1 MKVSNIFRLG
11 GLVTVVAGLWTA
23 VNALLPFE
31 STPGWVFVGA
41 TVLSIIALFVVYAV
55 QVRVGGLLG
64 LAGFVLAVTGNFV
77 FLGEGLL
84 GDNVFFIGG
93 GLYALGLILLG
104 SASLR
109 AGVFSRWVGWLWI
122 ASVVV
127 GIPGFVVGSLME
139 VLFAAGGVAL
149 GAAFV
154 LAGYEVWARRPH
166 AIAASR
172 SRG

>member
-1 MKVSNIFRLG
+1 MKQSNIIRLG
-11 GLVTVVAGLWTA
+11 GLVTAIAGLWTA

-31 STPGWVFVGA
+31 RTPGWVFVGA
-41 TVLSIIALFVVYAV
+41 TVLSISALFVVYAL
-55 QVRVGGLLG
+55 QVRASGLLG
-64 LAGFVLAVTGNFV
+64 LAGFVSATIGNFV

-84 GDNVFFIGG
+84 GDDVFFIGG

-127 GIPGFVVGSLME
+127 GIPGFAVGSLME
-139 VLFAAGGVAL
+139 VLFAAGGVVL

-166 AIAASR
+166 AVTASHTR
-172 SRG
+172 V

>member
-1 MKVSNIFRLG
+1 MNQLDIVRLG
-11 GLVTVVAGLWTA
+11 GSVTLIAGLWTA
-23 VNALLPFE
+23 MNALLPFE
-31 STPGWVFVGA
+31 TTPDWVFLAGTALTLV
-41 TVLSIIALFVVYAV
+41 ALFVVYAM
-55 QVRVGGLLG
+55 QVRVGGLFG

-84 GDNVFFIGG
+84 GDDAFVIGG

-104 SASLR
+104 IASLR
-109 AGVFSRWVGWLWI
+109 AGVFSRWVAWLWI

-154 LAGYEVWARRPH
+154 LAGYELWARRPH
-166 AIAASR
+166 AVAASR

>member
-1 MKVSNIFRLG
+1 MKQLDIIRLG
-11 GLVTVVAGLWTA
+11 GLLTVIAGLWTA

-31 STPGWVFVGA
+31 STPGWVFLGV
-41 TVLSIIALFVVYAV
+41 TVLSIVALLVVYAV
-55 QVRVGGLLG
+55 QIRASGLLG
-64 LAGFVLAVTGNFV
+64 LAGYVAATTGNFV

-84 GDNVFFIGG
+84 GDDVFFIGG

-109 AGVFSRWVGWLWI
+109 ARVFSRWVGWLWI

-127 GIPGFVVGSLME
+127 GIPGFAVGSLME
-139 VLFAAGGVAL
+139 LFFAAGGVAL
-149 GAAFV
+149 GAGFV

-166 AIAASR
+166 VVTASH
-172 SRG
+172 SRR